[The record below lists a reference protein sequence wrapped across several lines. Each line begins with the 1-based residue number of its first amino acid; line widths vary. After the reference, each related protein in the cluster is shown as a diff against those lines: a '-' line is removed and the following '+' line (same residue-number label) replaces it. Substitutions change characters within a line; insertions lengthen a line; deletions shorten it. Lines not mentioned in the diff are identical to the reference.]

1 MALRDYRGSARSTY
15 TTVALGPNDMLIQT
29 EGLTGWPDGDPGP
42 FFVVINR
49 QKSNEEKI
57 LCVSHNGTDLVVVPL
72 EDGASGRGADETAPQ
87 NHAVGSVVEHII
99 TATDAREA
107 NLHVNDTNAH
117 VQSGS
122 SGDRPDTDLFPGQ
135 MYYDTDTM
143 ILWIYGADGQW
154 HASTAFPQLEE
165 NLDMQN
171 QYRIVNLVDPV
182 DAQDAATKSWVE
194 STAQDITAG
203 DVALARDWAIK
214 MDGLVNGED
223 YSSKYYAGES
233 ATSAGEAADSA
244 TDSAESASE
253 SAQSAADAAAS
264 ASNAAEIWK
273 DFEARYLGAHDSP
286 PTEDG
291 QGNELVAGA
300 LYYDTVEENMF
311 VYDGEVWIAAS
322 SASIQTITT
331 FEFLATDGQTEF
343 SGMDLNGLPL
353 QFDSDN
359 VQVFLNG
366 VLLSPGDDYTTSV
379 GKVTLAAPAAE
390 NDVLNVVAFTG
401 FVVANHYTK
410 AESDAR
416 YATKAELESVEAL
429 ALLGL

>member
-1 MALRDYRGSARSTY
+1 MAVREYKGSARSTY
-15 TTVALGPNDMLIQT
+15 STVALTGSDMLIQT
-29 EGLTGWPDGDPGP
+29 EGLTGWPDGQTGP
-42 FFVVINR
+42 FFAVINR
-49 QKSNEEKI
+49 QKSNEEKVLCESQNGSDLII
-57 LCVSHNGTDLVVVPL
+57 LQ
-72 EDGASGRGADETAPQ
+72 RGADETAPQ
-87 NHAVGSVVEHII
+87 NHAVGSVVEHVI

-233 ATSAGEAADSA
+233 STSATASAGSASDSADSAADSA
-244 TDSAESASE
+244 ASALEAMGY
-253 SAQSAADAAAS
+253 

-273 DFEARYLGAHDSP
+273 DFEARYLGGHPSP
-286 PTEDG
+286 PTVDG
-291 QGNELVAGA
+291 AGEPLQPGA
-300 LYYDTVEENMF
+300 LYYNTVDQNMF
-311 VYDGEVWIAAS
+311 VYDGDIWIAAS
-322 SASIQTITT
+322 SASVQSVSTY
-331 FEFLATDGQTEF
+331 EFVATAGQTVF
-343 SGMDLNGLPL
+343 SGVDANGVLM
-353 QFDSDN
+353 QFSPGN
-359 VQVFLNG
+359 NQVFLNG
-366 VLLSPGDDYTTSV
+366 VMLSPGEDFTETAGV
-379 GKVTLAAPAAE
+379 VTLAAPAAAG
-390 NDVLNVVAFTG
+390 DLLNVVAFTG